1 MYAAIQYSHST
12 VSEAIQHMVIHPN
25 LSFTIAWMFI
35 TGWEKKKQLY
45 ILEVDLKAA
54 QLFSQDHV
62 NQRVPSCRFSFCLV
76 EVGGM
81 LRP

>member
-1 MYAAIQYSHST
+1 MYAAIQYSHNT
-12 VSEAIQHMVIHPN
+12 ASEAIQHVLIYPN
-25 LSFTIAWMFI
+25 LSFTIAWMVI
-35 TGWEKKKQLY
+35 TGSEKKQLC

-62 NQRVPSCRFSFCLV
+62 SHCAPSCRFSFCLV